1 MNLIDCSYFY
11 SGPLQVQNAR
21 PIDALDANALAVQE
35 SITAYIERYQ
45 GEYLEKMLGEELAQ
59 KVAEYIS
66 NQVEGRMVHPDIII
80 GGMEG
85 GDVSASDDYSD
96 LCDRLRLSFAH
107 YVYYKLVGD
116 ANQTMTITGL
126 VKLKSANENQ
136 PIRNRM
142 TRVWNDMVDLHL
154 KFVKWADTS
163 SFNVFYR
170 EEMVTY
176 INQFNL

>member
-11 SGPLQVQNAR
+11 VGPLQVQNAR
-21 PIDALDANALAVQE
+21 PIDDLDANAQAVQE

-45 GEYLEKMLGEELAQ
+45 SEYLEKMLGEELALQ
-59 KVAEYIS
+59 VAEYLG
-66 NQVEGRMVHPDIII
+66 NLGNGRMVLPDESVEGIV
-80 GGMEG
+80 G
-85 GDVSASDDYSD
+85 GDDAGNDMSD

-126 VKLKSANENQ
+126 MMLKSANENQ

-142 TRVWNDMVDLHL
+142 TRAWNEMVDLHL

>member
-11 SGPLQVQNAR
+11 AGPLQVQNAR
-21 PIDALDANALAVQE
+21 PIDALDANALAVRE

-59 KVAEYIS
+59 QVAEYLDDI
-66 NQVEGRMVHPDIII
+66 VEGRMVQPEIDVI
-80 GGMEG
+80 GG
-85 GDVSASDDYSD
+85 DDNASADMSD

-126 VKLKSANENQ
+126 MKLKSANENQ

-142 TRVWNDMVDLHL
+142 TRVWNEMVDLHL
-154 KFVKWADTS
+154 KFVKWADVS
-163 SFNVFYR
+163 SYNVFYR